1 MTPFILIA
9 ALLAANQ
16 PSAPMPPQPPI
27 PDAPLHIAAPGGE
40 VVMATRNDILAYQ
53 HGGYAA
59 VRRSG
64 DLLFLSGV
72 VVQRRPEEGT
82 DVAAFK
88 DEVRRA
94 FTRIGQSLVAA
105 GANFDD
111 VIMINSFHVW
121 SGPDFAGS
129 RDDQFKAFED
139 VKEEFMHGPHPAWT
153 AVGSSG
159 LLGHNSI
166 VEIQMIAWAPQ
177 PASRRS
183 K

>member
-1 MTPFILIA
+1 MTPLMFIVT
-9 ALLAANQ
+9 LLASDPQ
-16 PSAPMPPQPPI
+16 SPPPLSEAPV
-27 PDAPLHIAAPGGE
+27 HIAAPGGE
-40 VVMATRNDILAYQ
+40 VVLATKNDLLAYE

-72 VVQRRPEEGT
+72 VAYRMPEEGT

-94 FTRIGQSLVAA
+94 FRRIGQSLAAA
-105 GANFDD
+105 GASFDD
-111 VIMINSFHVW
+111 VVLINSFHVW
-121 SGPDFAGS
+121 TGPDFAGS
-129 RDDQFKAFED
+129 RDDQFKAFEA

-159 LLGHNSI
+159 LLGHNGI
-166 VEIQMIAWAPQ
+166 VEIQMIARAPV
-177 PASRRS
+177 AAAVRGR
-183 K
+183 